1 VLKPTQTGLGE
12 RSHLPSKSIDLDACV
27 TDIANVIRYE
37 ELNDVV
43 LVGHSFG
50 GNAISG
56 VADIMRDRIRQ
67 LIYLDAVILEN
78 GQSVFTPL
86 PVLREAW
93 KWGARPDFRQQGCRT
108 RPSRRAK

>member
-1 VLKPTQTGLGE
+1 MSTT
-12 RSHLPSKSIDLDACV
+12 
-27 TDIANVIRYE
+27 
-37 ELNDVV
+37 ELT
-43 LVGHSFG
+43 
-50 GNAISG
+50 

-93 KWGARPDFRQQGCRT
+93 KWNARSDFRQ
-108 RPSRRAK
+108 

>member
-1 VLKPTQTGLGE
+1 MP
-12 RSHLPSKSIDLDACV
+12 HFF
-27 TDIANVIRYE
+27 E
-37 ELNDVV
+37 E
-43 LVGHSFG
+43 
-50 GNAISG
+50 GNARAEHITG
-56 VADIMRDRIRQ
+56 VVAGKFPTVSLTNGFNLYVPYIMRDRIRQ